1 MSTTNIFTSS
11 FHEQDPRWSAVDA
24 YTLSHLH
31 PPSRPNHASLTHAL
45 ENSRVKGLPD
55 ISSYPAMAKFFALQ
69 CRMGG
74 VKHALEIGTLGGYT
88 SIWLATMNPEMKV
101 TTLEI
106 DPVHA
111 EVARQN
117 LAEAGVAD
125 RVNVIVGPALDA
137 MSGLHAEIERG
148 NKPPFGFVFID
159 ADKEN
164 NWTYFDLAVKM
175 SATRACVFVDN
186 VVVKGNLVNPEAQG
200 DEMVQGARQVIEEV
214 GRDKRVEAVV
224 LQTVCEKS
232 YDGVLMAVVL

>member
-1 MSTTNIFTSS
+1 
-11 FHEQDPRWSAVDA
+11 
-24 YTLSHLH
+24 
-31 PPSRPNHASLTHAL
+31 
-45 ENSRVKGLPD
+45 
-55 ISSYPAMAKFFALQ
+55 
-69 CRMGG
+69 MGG